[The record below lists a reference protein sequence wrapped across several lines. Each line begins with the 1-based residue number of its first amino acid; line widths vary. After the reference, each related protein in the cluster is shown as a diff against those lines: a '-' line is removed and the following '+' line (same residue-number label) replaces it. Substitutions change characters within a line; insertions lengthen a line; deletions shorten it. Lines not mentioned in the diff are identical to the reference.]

1 MWIKICNFAICW
13 LVWKNWS
20 TKILAY
26 NPVLVRLRSQIK
38 KRKIK
43 VLHKVGSLRSW
54 NYNTAVKDYVDIV
67 CGKTVRSAN
76 LKVRFVEKMWKW
88 VPVATISRILLLSL
102 FSFIKTYNPIEFLS
116 GSVCWIIFTKTIHQ
130 IGIFTFFSF
139 YVNSKLSSR
148 RRSCSVT
155 LTLMA
160 SYLVKCLSTSFRK
173 QFNII

>member
-116 GSVCWIIFTKTIHQ
+116 GSVCWIIFTKNHTPNWDIH
-130 IGIFTFFSF
+130 IFQFLC
-139 YVNSKLSSR
+139 KLKAFEQEAFLFR
-148 RRSCSVT
+148 N
-155 LTLMA
+155 LNFNGFL
-160 SYLVKCLSTSFRK
+160 LS
-173 QFNII
+173 